1 MVYDN
6 LIIFEMA
13 NNHMGDLS
21 HGKKIIQKYSKYIKQ
36 YKYKFAFKLQFRDLD
51 TFIRP
56 DYKNRNDLHYIK
68 RFKDTRLS
76 EFQFKILV
84 NEIKKNKFK
93 AISTP
98 FDEKSVDLIK
108 KFKLDYVKVASCSFA
123 DWPLLEKISSTLSIP
138 IILSTA
144 GTKLNDIDNVV
155 SFLKNRKKQFSL
167 MHCIGE
173 YPTKNKNLHMNQIGF
188 LKNRYANIPVGY
200 SSHENPNNFSNIKI
214 ALSQGATIFEKHVG
228 IETNKYSLNKYSMS
242 FDQTGKWLESY
253 KDTLITLGHY
263 QKSKI
268 KNLNETKSLNAL
280 KRGVFFNKS
289 IKKGDVIK
297 PNDVFFAFPPENK
310 QLLANN
316 FSKYLTIYANKNFKK
331 NEPAYLKNLKINNSR
346 DDILNIK
353 NKIIN
358 FIKKSGIEISK
369 NVELEISHH
378 YGIASFY
385 KFGLSMFTLINR
397 DYCKKILVLLPGQ
410 THPTQFHKIKEET
423 FNVLSGK
430 LVLKIDGK
438 LHNLKKGD
446 IITIKPLQKH
456 QFSSKEGC
464 VIEELSTTHKRN
476 DSFYTDIKIQNN
488 KNRKTIINF
497 WN

>member
-1 MVYDN
+1 MIFND

-21 HGKKIIQKYSKYIKQ
+21 HGKKIIQKYSKFIKQ
-36 YKYKFAFKLQFRDLD
+36 YKYKFAFKLQFRHLD

-68 RFKDTRLS
+68 RFKDTKLS
-76 EFQFKILV
+76 ELQFKILV

-93 AISTP
+93 SISTP

-108 KFKLDYVKVASCSFA
+108 KFQLDYVKVASCSFA

-144 GTKLNDIDNVV
+144 GAKLIDIDNVV
-155 SFLKNRKKQFSL
+155 SFLKNRKKYFSL
-167 MHCIGE
+167 MHCVGE
-173 YPTKNKNLHMNQIGF
+173 YPTKNKNLNLKQISF
-188 LKNRYANIPVGY
+188 LKNRYENIPVGY
-200 SSHENPNNFSNIKI
+200 SSHEDPNDFSNIKI

-228 IETNKYSLNKYSMS
+228 IETNKFSLNKYSMN
-242 FDQTGKWLESY
+242 FVQTAHWLASY
-253 KDTLITLGHY
+253 KDTLIALGHY

-268 KNLNETKSLNAL
+268 KNLNEIQSLNAL
-280 KRGVFFNKS
+280 KRGVFFNKF
-289 IKKGDVIK
+289 IKKGDEIK
-297 PNDVFFAFPPENK
+297 LNDVFFAFPPENK
-310 QLLANN
+310 QLLAND
-316 FSKYLTIYANKNFKK
+316 FSKYLKIYANKNFEK
-331 NEPAYLKNLKINNSR
+331 NEPAYLKNLKIKNSR
-346 DDILNIK
+346 NDILNIK
-353 NKIIN
+353 NKITN
-358 FIKKSGIEISK
+358 FIKKSGVEITK

-378 YGIASFY
+378 YGIENFY

-410 THPTQFHKIKEET
+410 THPRQFHKIKEET
-423 FNVLSGK
+423 FNVLNGK
-430 LVLKIDGK
+430 LVLNIDGK
-438 LHNLKKGD
+438 LFSLKKGD

-456 QFSSKEGC
+456 KFFTKEGC
-464 VIEELSTTHKRN
+464 VIEELSTTHKKN
-476 DSFYTDIKIQNN
+476 DSFYTDKKIQNN
-488 KNRKTIINF
+488 KNRKTIVNF